1 MLLVGLT
8 GGIGSGK
15 STIARMLE
23 ERGAIVFDADVLA
36 REAVAPG
43 TPGHEAV
50 VERFG
55 ANVLSPGG
63 ELDRDALA
71 AIVFA
76 DPAARRDLEAIV
88 HPEVRRL
95 FAEGCDD
102 YRDSDSVIVFSAPLL
117 VETGMHSAFDVLIV
131 VSAPVETQ
139 IERLLRDRGMSEEQ
153 ARARI
158 DAQAPLEEKAAV
170 ADVLVDNDGPLE
182 ELDGQVDRVW
192 SDLRARAA
200 AAV

>member
-1 MLLVGLT
+1 
-8 GGIGSGK
+8 
-15 STIARMLE
+15 
-23 ERGAIVFDADVLA
+23 
-36 REAVAPG
+36 
-43 TPGHEAV
+43 
-50 VERFG
+50 
-55 ANVLSPGG
+55 
-63 ELDRDALA
+63 
-71 AIVFA
+71 
-76 DPAARRDLEAIV
+76 
-88 HPEVRRL
+88 
-95 FAEGCDD
+95 
-102 YRDSDSVIVFSAPLL
+102 
-117 VETGMHSAFDVLIV
+117 MHSAFDVLIV